1 MGQFGKMSS
10 SMDMAAPRE
19 GLMERSLRTCGLH
32 GLHGLWRKLTMMRRA
47 TLLLTHMPSQKV
59 NQQRMETYLSASAN
73 PSFDIAAHMEASHNG
88 RPRLHRSNTSGTDT
102 PRDLNTRL
110 KLLELYALHVLP
122 QNEEW
127 DYARDFISMSEALDD
142 ERREAFLLALESLR
156 EEKKHDA
163 VREVELRKRQ
173 EDELEKRRQD
183 EARAAEEAVEQRRNQ
198 EAEQRERRAASSNA
212 AVREKTNPS
221 RASQL
226 NGNNQ
231 NNSQRPPGPASRH
244 DRHDRQDRKRA
255 PAPSTLYGRASLMM
269 ASLQNSLLHAR
280 RSVSRNPMALL
291 RFVLFLLA
299 FMLAF
304 ARRDVRERMRRIS
317 GDAWD
322 TLRRT
327 MGMGVKVSYI

>member
-1 MGQFGKMSS
+1 
-10 SMDMAAPRE
+10 
-19 GLMERSLRTCGLH
+19 
-32 GLHGLWRKLTMMRRA
+32 
-47 TLLLTHMPSQKV
+47 
-59 NQQRMETYLSASAN
+59 
-73 PSFDIAAHMEASHNG
+73 MEASQNG

-173 EDELEKRRQD
+173 EEELEKRRQD
-183 EARAAEEAVEQRRNQ
+183 EARAAEEAEAQRRTQ

-212 AVREKTNPS
+212 AVREKTNSS

-226 NGNNQ
+226 NGHNQ

-244 DRHDRQDRKRA
+244 DRHDRHDRQDRKRA
-255 PAPSTLYGRASLMM
+255 PAPATLYGRASLMM
-269 ASLQNSLLHAR
+269 ASLQNSLLQAR

-322 TLRRT
+322 KLRRT